1 MAMEHIVRHTC
12 RFNVKNPQHKR
23 INEVLANLNS
33 DVCKSKSQF
42 MIDAVEYY
50 IDHFGKEAFMTVKKS
65 PVDYVTREE
74 LSKLEDKII
83 REAVIAA
90 KDEML
95 RISLGAKEDKVSK
108 AYVPEPTQEVSRLDE
123 EIIDDEIIS
132 NLAMSYL

>member
-23 INEVLANLNS
+23 INEVLANLNTE
-33 DVCKSKSQF
+33 VCKSKSQF
-42 MIDAVEYY
+42 MIDAIDFY
-50 IDHFGKEAFMTVKKS
+50 INNFGKESFMTVKKN
-65 PVDYVTREE
+65 PIEYVTREE
-74 LSKLEDKII
+74 LNKLEEKII

-95 RISLGAKEDKVSK
+95 RISLGVKEEKVSQS
-108 AYVPEPTQEVSRLDE
+108 YVSEQPQELSKLDE
-123 EIIDDEIIS
+123 EIMDDEVIS

>member
-23 INEVLANLNS
+23 INEVLANLNTE
-33 DVCKSKSQF
+33 VCKSKSQF
-42 MIDAVEYY
+42 MIDAIDFY
-50 IDHFGKEAFMTVKKS
+50 INNFGKESFMTVKKK
-65 PVDYVTREE
+65 PIEYVTREE
-74 LSKLEDKII
+74 LNELEEKII

-95 RISLGAKEDKVSK
+95 RISLGVKEEKVFQSYVSEQPQELSK
-108 AYVPEPTQEVSRLDE
+108 LDE
-123 EIIDDEIIS
+123 EIMDDEVIS

>member
-23 INEVLANLNS
+23 INEVLANLNTE
-33 DVCKSKSQF
+33 VCKSKSQF
-42 MIDAVEYY
+42 MIDAIDFY
-50 IDHFGKEAFMTVKKS
+50 INNFGKESFMTVKKK
-65 PVDYVTREE
+65 PIEYVTREE
-74 LSKLEDKII
+74 LNELEEKII

-95 RISLGAKEDKVSK
+95 RISLGVKEEKVSQS
-108 AYVPEPTQEVSRLDE
+108 YVSEQPQELSRLDE
-123 EIIDDEIIS
+123 EIMDDEVIS

>member
-23 INEVLANLNS
+23 INEVLANLNTE
-33 DVCKSKSQF
+33 VCKSKSQF
-42 MIDAVEYY
+42 MIDAIDFY
-50 IDHFGKEAFMTVKKS
+50 INNFGKESFMTVKKK
-65 PVDYVTREE
+65 PIEYVTREE
-74 LSKLEDKII
+74 LNELEEKII

-95 RISLGAKEDKVSK
+95 RISLGVKEEKVSQS
-108 AYVPEPTQEVSRLDE
+108 YVSEQPQELSKLDE
-123 EIIDDEIIS
+123 EIMDDEVIS

>member
-42 MIDAVEYY
+42 MIDAIEYY
-50 IDHFGKEAFMTVKKS
+50 IDNFGKEAFVIVKKS
-65 PVDYVTREE
+65 QIDYVTREE
-74 LSKLEDKII
+74 LERLEERII
-83 REAVIAA
+83 REAVTAA

-95 RISLGAKEDKVSK
+95 RISLGVKEDKVSQT
-108 AYVPEPTQEVSRLDE
+108 YVAEPPKELSRQP
-123 EIIDDEIIS
+123 S
-132 NLAMSYL
+132 SVG

>member
-12 RFNVKNPQHKR
+12 RFNVKNPQHKK
-23 INEVLANLNS
+23 INEVLANLNT

-42 MIDAVEYY
+42 MIDAIEFY
-50 IDHFGKEAFMTVKKS
+50 INNFGKESFVTVKKS
-65 PVDYVTREE
+65 PVEYVTREE
-74 LSKLEDKII
+74 LNKLEEKII

-95 RISLGAKEDKVSK
+95 RISLGAKEDKVAQ
-108 AYVPEPTQEVSRLDE
+108 AYVPEPPQELSRLDE
-123 EIIDDEIIS
+123 EIMDDEIIS

>member
-50 IDHFGKEAFMTVKKS
+50 IDHFGKEAFVAVKKT
-65 PVDYVTREE
+65 PVDYATRED
-74 LSKLEDKII
+74 LRKLEERII
-83 REAVIAA
+83 KEAIIAA

-95 RISLGAKEDKVSK
+95 RISLAAKEGNIPIGLVAETSQELSNLDK
-108 AYVPEPTQEVSRLDE
+108 
-123 EIIDDEIIS
+123 EIIEDDTIS
-132 NLAMSYL
+132 DLAISYM

>member
-12 RFNVKNPQHKR
+12 RFNVKNPQHKK
-23 INEVLANLNS
+23 INEVLANLNT

-42 MIDAVEYY
+42 MIDAIEFY
-50 IDHFGKEAFMTVKKS
+50 INNFGKESFVTVKKS
-65 PVDYVTREE
+65 PIEYVTREE
-74 LSKLEDKII
+74 LSRLEEKII

-95 RISLGAKEDKVSK
+95 RISLGAKEDKVAL
-108 AYVPEPTQEVSRLDE
+108 AYVPEPPQELSKLDE
-123 EIIDDEIIS
+123 EIMDDEIIS